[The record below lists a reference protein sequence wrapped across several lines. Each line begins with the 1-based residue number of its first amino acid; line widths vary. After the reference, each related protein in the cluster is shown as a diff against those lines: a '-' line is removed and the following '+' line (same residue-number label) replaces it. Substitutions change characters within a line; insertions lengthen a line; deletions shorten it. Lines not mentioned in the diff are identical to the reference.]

1 MSGSLS
7 VDEHTAAPSLS
18 GSGNHEALGYFI
30 LNMRARGFR
39 DTALLNAIERAPR
52 TDFLPPDYT
61 EFAYNMLSL
70 PLPCGQE
77 AGSPLSLVEAV
88 GFLQIE
94 PHHHVLEIGTGSG
107 WQTALLASLAKA
119 VVSVER
125 WKTLADA
132 ADARL
137 QAAGYSNVVVAHGDG
152 TGGLPAAA
160 PFDRIIFNAA
170 IEDLSPLIEAQLA
183 PGGIVLAPVVNGG
196 QQFLIRFEKQGDRL
210 VQTPLGPANFAAIVP
225 GTADYL

>member
-1 MSGSLS
+1 LEYSGFAYHGLS
-7 VDEHTAAPSLS
+7 V
-18 GSGNHEALGYFI
+18 
-30 LNMRARGFR
+30 
-39 DTALLNAIERAPR
+39 
-52 TDFLPPDYT
+52 
-61 EFAYNMLSL
+61 

-77 AGSPLSLVEAV
+77 AGSPLAMVEAI

-107 WQTALLASLAKA
+107 WQTALLASLSKA

-137 QAAGYSNVVVAHGDG
+137 QVAGYENVVVAHGDG
-152 TGGLPAAA
+152 SGGLPAAA
-160 PFDRIIFNAA
+160 PFDRIVFNAA
-170 IEDLSPLIEAQLA
+170 IEDVSPLIEAQLA
-183 PGGIVLAPVVNGG
+183 EGGVLLAPVVSDG
-196 QQFLIRFEKQGDRL
+196 QQFLIRYEKHGDRL
-210 VQTPLGPANFAAIVP
+210 VQTPLGAANFALIVP